1 MSRATDL
8 SQGGVVARL
17 ELQPGEAVE
26 VFTRSPRQDP
36 ASTGFAP
43 PSRIAADRP
52 PPALV
57 SRWEQDAEEDWQKRE
72 IAALTR
78 EANDLK
84 QRKEALESQIRNA
97 EDANASIQSSWSAL
111 SRVSTTMAS
120 GRSGLKFG
128 EGDADQSSW
137 LDERQQLVDQVTEL
151 EALHQR
157 LRTETTAAKKEK
169 VAPPT
174 YGSHGTEVLAAS
186 QASLLDETQLLAL
199 RIHEEKAALA
209 AAEQHRAN
217 LSAKLSETE
226 HQVSELTEP
235 LADLQGVKAATWA
248 RQQSLEALEHSAER
262 ADRALANL
270 SCDRASLLQA
280 AHQLQEELRELQSE
294 VLPRSADQHRQARHE
309 AQSAR
314 EALGA
319 AQERWHAEVQR
330 CHSLQDSSEKKLA
343 SLRAREESSRL
354 TAKQGRETCA
364 RLTRAVG
371 EARASHGRLMR
382 WQHSADSPTDQ
393 QEALESDPFG
403 LHAKASALRN
413 QCLISQAERDN
424 LEQCLEAGEAK
435 LEQLRIEA
443 ARQAEQQ
450 RLAAEVARQE
460 QVALRAC
467 EEQLQAMLSEMK
479 LRAEQLSG
487 QLQGEQ
493 NRTDSLRREL
503 AAAWE
508 AGMGTRAWMESE
520 PMQRFEHAPLEHE
533 AAAAG
538 RRSQQRPREKSVSRA
553 RSAAGSSGSRKKAAA
568 PLQPLQP
575 ITAPTVSVRV
585 RRVSRGGEN
594 KDPTPNTRQLA
605 RSPSKPRP
613 LLPKK

>member
-1 MSRATDL
+1 MSRAPDL
-8 SQGGVVARL
+8 SQAALVARL

-26 VFTRSPRQDP
+26 VFTRSPRPNP

-52 PPALV
+52 PPSLV
-57 SRWEQDAEEDWQKRE
+57 SRWELDAEEDWQKQD
-72 IAALTR
+72 IAALTQD
-78 EANDLK
+78 ANNLK
-84 QRKEALESQIRNA
+84 QRKDALESQIRNA

-157 LRTETTAAKKEK
+157 LRMETTAAKKEK
-169 VAPPT
+169 IFPLSH
-174 YGSHGTEVLAAS
+174 GSHGTEVLATS
-186 QASLLDETQLLAL
+186 QASLLDETQLLTL

-209 AAEQHRAN
+209 AAEQHSAD
-217 LSAKLSETE
+217 LLAKLSETE
-226 HQVSELTEP
+226 HQVSELTGP
-235 LADLQGVKAATWA
+235 LAELQNAKAATCA
-248 RQQSLEALEHSAER
+248 RHQSLKAQEHSAER

-270 SCDRASLLQA
+270 SCDRASLLDA
-280 AHQLQEELRELQSE
+280 ARQLREELKELQAE
-294 VLPRSADQHRQARHE
+294 VLPKSADKHRQARHE
-309 AQSAR
+309 AQSAG

-319 AQERWHAEVQR
+319 ARERWQAEVHR
-330 CHSLQDSSEKKLA
+330 CRSFLVSSEKQLA
-343 SLRAREESSRL
+343 SLRAREESSGL

-364 RLTRAVG
+364 RLTRALG

-382 WQHSADSPTDQ
+382 WQQSVNLPLDQ
-393 QEALESDPFG
+393 HEAPESDPFG
-403 LHAKASALRN
+403 LHAKASALRS
-413 QCLISQAERDN
+413 QCLISQGEKDN
-424 LEQCLEAGEAK
+424 LEQSLAAGEAR

-450 RLAAEVARQE
+450 RLAAEAARQE
-460 QVALRAC
+460 QVALQAC
-467 EEQLQAMLSEMK
+467 EEQLQEMLSEMNS
-479 LRAEQLSG
+479 RAEQLSG

-493 NRTDSLRREL
+493 SRTDSLRREL

-508 AGMGTRAWMESE
+508 AGVGRRTWMESE
-520 PMQRFEHAPLEHE
+520 PIQRFEHTPLEHE

-538 RRSQQRPREKSVSRA
+538 RRSQQRSRVKSVSRA
-553 RSAAGSSGSRKKAAA
+553 RSAAGSSGGRKKAAA

-575 ITAPTVSVRV
+575 ISAPTVSVRV
-585 RRVSRGGEN
+585 RRVSRSGEN
-594 KDPTPNTRQLA
+594 VDPTPNTRQLA
-605 RSPSKPRP
+605 RSPSKHRP
-613 LLPKK
+613 PVRKT